1 MFTDVEGSTRMWA
14 RDPVRAQSVIIEHE
28 EMLRDLVER
37 DHGRVVKGMGD
48 GILAVFKSAADALLA
63 AIDIQTLL
71 KDHPDGLRARVAVH
85 TGEAKITG
93 NDYYGMALNCAS
105 RVLGTAHGGQ
115 IVLTRATVEILT
127 RPLPH
132 DVDLVDL
139 GTFSLPDID
148 DPVQIFQATHPSL
161 RSDFPPLRGFEA
173 HHHNLPVRLTSF
185 VGRKRELASASL
197 LLEESRLLTLS
208 GIGGGGKT
216 RLALR
221 LAEDHVDDYP
231 GGVWFVALESVTDDD
246 LVARSVARA
255 LGLPEEPGRPLLDA
269 LAARLRA
276 VKTLLVV
283 DNCEQVVEGSAQIID
298 VLLREA
304 PDLKIIA
311 TSREALGV
319 SGEIVYVVPPMSV
332 PGHGECATREEALA
346 SDAVRLFLERAQRA
360 DPDFDI
366 SSDNAEAVCYLCRV
380 VDGIPLAIELA
391 AGKVASVS
399 IEHLTELVADRLGV
413 LGSTT
418 RTIERRHRTM
428 VAMLDWSYDLLTPE
442 EKEMF
447 ARLATFRGSFELED
461 AEAVGDAEPLDTA
474 ELVVALREKSLLSV
488 DHVSGRYRMLEPTRQ
503 YALTKLADSDV
514 DEVARRHAEH
524 YLDLA
529 ETASGGLHGKDQQA
543 WLARFE
549 AEHDNIRAAME
560 WALDV
565 GDGDLALAI
574 AAPTARLWSLHG
586 HLEEGRSWLTRAMA
600 AASNPPQSV
609 LERAC
614 FMAGELAARQGEHD
628 TAREL
633 LSRALELAESS
644 GNDEVAAGAL
654 FNLAALRHRDGDID
668 EAIRL
673 FEQTVERARRGND
686 EARAGH
692 ALASLALLYEDR
704 GLVAE
709 AERSAEEASI
719 AGRKTGDIY
728 LVTDALLALGEIRM
742 NRDKTEE
749 ARSVLSEV
757 LETASEAGIRHVE
770 SWACAYLGKAA
781 LVDGDLEEA
790 DRLLSKSLSLF
801 QELRSPS
808 GSEWAMRHLGRV
820 ATDNGDL
827 ERAAAL
833 LSEALSIAQTH
844 VRPDVPLV
852 LHAMAEAEVR
862 RGRWEQ
868 AATLMGA
875 AHTALDAAGVK
886 LPPMDA
892 RSADDAMREAKERL
906 GHPEFERLF
915 EEGSAL
921 SPGEVSAR

>member
-1 MFTDVEGSTRMWA
+1 
-14 RDPVRAQSVIIEHE
+14 
-28 EMLRDLVER
+28 
-37 DHGRVVKGMGD
+37 
-48 GILAVFKSAADALLA
+48 
-63 AIDIQTLL
+63 
-71 KDHPDGLRARVAVH
+71 
-85 TGEAKITG
+85 
-93 NDYYGMALNCAS
+93 
-105 RVLGTAHGGQ
+105 
-115 IVLTRATVEILT
+115 
-127 RPLPH
+127 
-132 DVDLVDL
+132 
-139 GTFSLPDID
+139 
-148 DPVQIFQATHPSL
+148 
-161 RSDFPPLRGFEA
+161 
-173 HHHNLPVRLTSF
+173 
-185 VGRKRELASASL
+185 
-197 LLEESRLLTLS
+197 
-208 GIGGGGKT
+208 
-216 RLALR
+216 
-221 LAEDHVDDYP
+221 
-231 GGVWFVALESVTDDD
+231 
-246 LVARSVARA
+246 
-255 LGLPEEPGRPLLDA
+255 
-269 LAARLRA
+269 
-276 VKTLLVV
+276 
-283 DNCEQVVEGSAQIID
+283 
-298 VLLREA
+298 
-304 PDLKIIA
+304 
-311 TSREALGV
+311 
-319 SGEIVYVVPPMSV
+319 
-332 PGHGECATREEALA
+332 
-346 SDAVRLFLERAQRA
+346 
-360 DPDFDI
+360 
-366 SSDNAEAVCYLCRV
+366 
-380 VDGIPLAIELA
+380 
-391 AGKVASVS
+391 
-399 IEHLTELVADRLGV
+399 
-413 LGSTT
+413 
-418 RTIERRHRTM
+418 M